1 MSTTSASSMQQN
13 ASHIGVGATKDL
25 EKTVATNET
34 AGSPKVSQNISDE
47 TNVGSRVLVNQS
59 LILILGYVSYC

>member
-25 EKTVATNET
+25 EKTDTTNET
-34 AGSPKVSQNISDE
+34 AKVSQNMSDE
-47 TNVGSRVLVNQS
+47 TNTYTLDIPFLSNHNIPKS
-59 LILILGYVSYC
+59 LYGHCH